1 MVLSKKMWFFEKVL
15 LFYVVL
21 TFFGN
26 NLLILRFF
34 GKRKVVENFLNT
46 LIFIAAGEKD
56 TFTACKFKPFGGSY
70 GHCVGVVALRHD
82 TDDRSCGHTD
92 DIRRE
97 KRKRFGCRA
106 KKSDNISLARIHCK
120 RAAELSFL
128 DVFARRI
135 YDTLAIINILCFMI
149 MYFFMPQSLYKR
161 TFSAFAAAYK
171 DKFSHLPVFFFSFW
185 GRDFIFWAKTGN
197 FLQSA
202 TLYTHFSESKRRR
215 SKECKTKD
223 FRGSNAAAKAWLRG
237 GFHSKERKCPKR
249 TFFSSANFTKVT
261 ALLLRHVRVAYGK
274 ITSRQARGYGVLY
287 KVKYFGASVIF
298 YILTQSTGHTFPTG
312 LPTAR

>member
-1 MVLSKKMWFFEKVL
+1 MVLNKKMWFFEKVL

-70 GHCVGVVALRHD
+70 GHCVWVVALRHD

-106 KKSDNISLARIHCK
+106 KKSDNISLARIHRK
-120 RAAELSFL
+120 RAAELSVL

-171 DKFSHLPVFFFSFW
+171 DKFSHLPVFFLVFGGEILYFGLKREIFFKVQPYTPTFRSRKGGALKSVKQKIFAAQTPPRKR
-185 GRDFIFWAKTGN
+185 GYVEDF
-197 FLQSA
+197 
-202 TLYTHFSESKRRR
+202 TLKSVNALNAHFSPPQ
-215 SKECKTKD
+215 T
-223 FRGSNAAAKAWLRG
+223 L
-237 GFHSKERKCPKR
+237 PK
-249 TFFSSANFTKVT
+249 
-261 ALLLRHVRVAYGK
+261 
-274 ITSRQARGYGVLY
+274 
-287 KVKYFGASVIF
+287 
-298 YILTQSTGHTFPTG
+298 
-312 LPTAR
+312 

>member
-34 GKRKVVENFLNT
+34 GKRKVAENFLNT

-92 DIRRE
+92 DIGCK
-97 KRKRFGCRA
+97 KRKRFGCGA
-106 KKSDNISLARIHCK
+106 KKSDNISLARIDRKC
-120 RAAELSFL
+120 AAELSVL
-128 DVFARRI
+128 DVFAGRI

-149 MYFFMPQSLYKR
+149 MYFLVPQSLYKR

-171 DKFSHLPVFFFSFW
+171 DKFSHLPVFFFYF
-185 GRDFIFWAKTGN
+185 GGGVLYLGLKQIIFFKV
-197 FLQSA
+197 Q
-202 TLYTHFSESKRRR
+202 LYSPHFSESKESPARINGA
-215 SKECKTKD
+215 KD
-223 FRGSNAAAKAWLRG
+223 FRRSSAAAKAR
-237 GFHSKERKCPKR
+237 
-249 TFFSSANFTKVT
+249 
-261 ALLLRHVRVAYGK
+261 LLLH
-274 ITSRQARGYGVLY
+274 TSNYRR
-287 KVKYFGASVIF
+287 
-298 YILTQSTGHTFPTG
+298 
-312 LPTAR
+312 